1 MTLEGPPGQCAA
13 FRPGN
18 CDLHPAIGAPGASM
32 ATPETP
38 ISAIQRREQ
47 RLRASWQE
55 DGTDT
60 GPLRTAFR
68 RYQAFFDQL
77 TKV

>member
-1 MTLEGPPGQCAA
+1 
-13 FRPGN
+13 
-18 CDLHPAIGAPGASM
+18 M
-32 ATPETP
+32 ATPETL

-55 DGTDT
+55 DGADT
-60 GPLRTAFR
+60 GLLRSAFR
-68 RYQAFFDQL
+68 RYRAFFDQL

>member
-1 MTLEGPPGQCAA
+1 
-13 FRPGN
+13 
-18 CDLHPAIGAPGASM
+18 M

-68 RYQAFFDQL
+68 RYRAFLDQL